1 MVEKK
6 RFGSY
11 REVLDFLFSSLPMY
25 QRTGSA
31 AYKIDLEVTHT
42 MDAYFH
48 HPHNKY
54 PSIHIAGT
62 NGKGS
67 VSHMLASV
75 LQEAGLK
82 TGLYTSPHLK
92 DFRERIKINGD
103 LIPKKYVIDFIN
115 DNFSF
120 LSKIKPSFFEMTAA
134 MAFQYF
140 SEEQVDIAIIET
152 GLGGRLD
159 STNIIHPVCSV
170 ITNIGLDH
178 TQFLGKSLHEIA
190 HEKAG
195 IIKDHTP
202 LVVGKSQ
209 PETEPVFRKAAIS
222 HKSNIFFADQ
232 HIDIPYSMFA
242 PNGNQVFTV
251 HKDQKPFLSNLET
264 DLAGT
269 YQRENT
275 ATVIQVI
282 DILKDQ
288 YRVDEHVLRKGLK
301 NVIRN
306 TGLHGRWEVINQ
318 HPLTVCD
325 TGHNVEAFRW
335 ILPQLKNTPYKKLH
349 VVIGFVNDKHYR
361 EILEMLPKDAHYYFT
376 QSNIPR
382 ALPAE
387 LLLQEAEKSGLSGMV
402 VKPVSLAVKTAHK
415 QADRYDLI
423 FIGGSTFVV
432 AEAMY

>member
-1 MVEKK
+1 
-6 RFGSY
+6 
-11 REVLDFLFSSLPMY
+11 
-25 QRTGSA
+25 
-31 AYKIDLEVTHT
+31 
-42 MDAYFH
+42 
-48 HPHNKY
+48 
-54 PSIHIAGT
+54 
-62 NGKGS
+62 
-67 VSHMLASV
+67 
-75 LQEAGLK
+75 
-82 TGLYTSPHLK
+82 
-92 DFRERIKINGD
+92 
-103 LIPKKYVIDFIN
+103 
-115 DNFSF
+115 
-120 LSKIKPSFFEMTAA
+120 
-134 MAFQYF
+134 
-140 SEEQVDIAIIET
+140 
-152 GLGGRLD
+152 
-159 STNIIHPVCSV
+159 
-170 ITNIGLDH
+170 
-178 TQFLGKSLHEIA
+178 
-190 HEKAG
+190 
-195 IIKDHTP
+195 
-202 LVVGKSQ
+202 
-209 PETEPVFRKAAIS
+209 
-222 HKSNIFFADQ
+222 
-232 HIDIPYSMFA
+232 MFA

-415 QADRYDLI
+415 QADRFDLI
-423 FIGGSTFVV
+423 FIGGSTIVV

>member
-178 TQFLGKSLHEIA
+178 TQFLGKSLTEIA

-195 IIKDHTP
+195 IIKNHIP
-202 LVVGKSQ
+202 VVVGKSQ
-209 PETEPVFRKAAIS
+209 PETEPVFRQAATS
-222 HKSNIFFADQ
+222 CQSNILFADQ
-232 HIDIPYSMFA
+232 HFDIPYSMFA
-242 PNGNQVFTV
+242 PDGNQIFTV
-251 HKDQKPFLSNLET
+251 YKDHKPFLSNLET

-275 ATVIQVI
+275 ATALQVI
-282 DILKDQ
+282 DTLKDQ
-288 YRVDEHVLRKGLK
+288 YRVDEHVLREGLK

-325 TGHNVEAFRW
+325 TGHNAEAFRW
-335 ILPQLKNTPYKKLH
+335 ILPQIKNTPYKKLH
-349 VVIGFVNDKHYR
+349 VIIGFVNDKHYR
-361 EILEMLPKDAHYYFT
+361 EMLEMLPKDAHYYFT
-376 QSNIPR
+376 QATIPR

-387 LLLQEAEKSGLSGMV
+387 ILQQEAEKSGLSGIV
-402 VKPVSLAVKTAHK
+402 VTPVSHAVETARS
-415 QADRYDLI
+415 QADKHDFI

-432 AEAMY
+432 AETI